1 MPLSKHLAGLGNP
14 RQPRQ
19 PLRPA
24 CARNNAELHFRL
36 ANLRTR
42 SSHAVVAGHCQLQ
55 ASAERHTVNGHN
67 HRLRAIFDLPQ
78 QREQAGSA
86 ILLPRSYLAKLLD
99 IRAGDKCPTGT
110 DEYSSLDTFVLDN
123 FLHSLPNSFLPPPP
137 STITL

>member
-1 MPLSKHLAGLGNP
+1 MSPGCG
-14 RQPRQ
+14 RDDG
-19 PLRPA
+19 
-24 CARNNAELHFRL
+24 ELQFRL

-78 QREQAGSA
+78 QRQQAGSA

-99 IRAGDKCPTGT
+99 IRAADKCPTGT
-110 DEYSSLDTFVLDN
+110 DEYCSLDTFVLDD
-123 FLHSLPNSFLPPPP
+123 FLDCLRNSFAH
-137 STITL
+137 SRT